1 MIFPCTNCGCCCK
14 RVGLVKKFLT
24 EDEFPFDV
32 YENGACKMLVNNMC
46 SVYDDRPDICK
57 VEEMAKKN
65 NIPKEIYYKMAIDV
79 CNRMMDE
86 DNIPLKFRID
96 GI

>member
-24 EDEFPFDV
+24 EDEFPYDID
-32 YENGACKMLVNNMC
+32 ENGVCKMLVNDMC

-57 VEEMAKKN
+57 VEKMAEKN
-65 NIPKEIYYKMAIDV
+65 NISKEIYYKMAIDV
-79 CNRMMDE
+79 CNSMMDE

>member
-1 MIFPCTNCGCCCK
+1 MFPCTNCGCCCK
-14 RVGLVKKFLT
+14 RVGIIKTFLT
-24 EDEFPFDV
+24 DDEFPFDV
-32 YENGACKMLVNNMC
+32 DENGSCKMLVNNMC
-46 SVYDDRPDICK
+46 SVYDNRPDICK
-57 VEEMAKKN
+57 VEEMSKKN

>member
-1 MIFPCTNCGCCCK
+1 MFPCTNCGCCCK
-14 RVGLVKKFLT
+14 RVGIIKAFLT
-24 EDEFPFDV
+24 DDEFPFDV
-32 YENGACKMLVNNMC
+32 DENGSCKMLVNNMC
-46 SVYDDRPDICK
+46 SVYDNRPDICK
-57 VEEMAKKN
+57 VEEMSKKN

>member
-1 MIFPCTNCGCCCK
+1 MAHK
-14 RVGLVKKFLT
+14 REYVAPRMLIPTDAKFLQ
-24 EDEFPFDV
+24 
-32 YENGACKMLVNNMC
+32 NGACKMFVNDMC

-79 CNRMMDE
+79 CNNMMDE
-86 DNIPLKFRID
+86 DNIPLKFRIH